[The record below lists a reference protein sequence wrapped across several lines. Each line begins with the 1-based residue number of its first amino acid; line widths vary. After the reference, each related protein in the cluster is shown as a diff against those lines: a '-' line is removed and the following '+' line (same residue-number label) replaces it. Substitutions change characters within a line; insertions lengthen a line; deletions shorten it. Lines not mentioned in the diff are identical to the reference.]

1 LAVPAGIHE
10 WEGSAHE
17 FIIVSVSDG
26 VATLRIQRPAVSN
39 AIDITHHPRMHL
51 ALDQIQKGD
60 SGARAVVI
68 TGSNDVFCSGL
79 DLHSVDLKTQEARQ
93 RAHFE
98 MRRFM
103 DPLILRLSGFRFPI
117 VAAVNGAA
125 VGAGMSLALASDIII
140 AGESAYFLPSFAR
153 LGLVPDAGIT
163 FHLARRIGGG
173 RSLSSLMLAEKIDA
187 KTALDWGLAYAVV
200 PDAEVVRARR
210 PWRIGSRPGRA
221 RCSARSARLH
231 ASTFDNSLQE
241 QLRAERSAQE
251 MTLETHDCVEG
262 VRAFFEKREPHF
274 SDRIAGKA
282 QAARGGPHGAR
293 MSSGVVRQQP
303 PISRAPASYH
313 PRLLGERLFRQ
324 GAPLHRFVSAS

>member
-1 LAVPAGIHE
+1 MNSL
-10 WEGSAHE
+10 
-17 FIIVSVSDG
+17 SVTVADG
-26 VATLRIQRPAVSN
+26 VATLSIQRPQTSN
-39 AIDITHHPRMHL
+39 AIDISIIRAMHL
-51 ALDQIQKGD
+51 ALDQLQKGD

-68 TGSNDVFCSGL
+68 TGSNEVFCSGL
-79 DLHSVDLKTQEARQ
+79 DLHSIDLKSQQARQ

-125 VGAGMSLALASDIII
+125 VGAGMSLALASDIIVV
-140 AGESAYFLPSFAR
+140 GESAYFCPSFAR

-173 RSLSSLMLAEKIDA
+173 RSLSALMLAEKINA
-187 KTALDWGLAYAVV
+187 KQALDWGLAYAVA
-200 PDAEVVRARR
+200 PDAEVVTQAQAVARR
-210 PWRIGSRPGRA
+210 LASGPCAVLGQI
-221 RCSARSARLH
+221 RSLH
-231 ASTFDNSLQE
+231 TSSFDNSLQE

-274 SDRIAGKA
+274 SD
-282 QAARGGPHGAR
+282 H
-293 MSSGVVRQQP
+293 
-303 PISRAPASYH
+303 
-313 PRLLGERLFRQ
+313 
-324 GAPLHRFVSAS
+324 

>member
-1 LAVPAGIHE
+1 MSSLSFTVAE
-10 WEGSAHE
+10 
-17 FIIVSVSDG
+17 G
-26 VATLRIQRPAVSN
+26 VATLTLQRSATSN
-39 AIDITHHPRMHL
+39 AIDINVIRSIHL
-51 ALDQIQKGD
+51 ALDQIQKGE

-140 AGESAYFLPSFAR
+140 AGENAYFHPSFAR

-187 KTALDWGLAYAVV
+187 ATALSWGLAYAVV
-200 PDAEVVRARR
+200 PAAEVVERAQAVARR
-210 PWRIGSRPGRA
+210 LATGPCAVLGQI
-221 RCSARSARLH
+221 RSLH

-274 SDRIAGKA
+274 TD
-282 QAARGGPHGAR
+282 H
-293 MSSGVVRQQP
+293 
-303 PISRAPASYH
+303 
-313 PRLLGERLFRQ
+313 
-324 GAPLHRFVSAS
+324 

>member
-1 LAVPAGIHE
+1 MSSL
-10 WEGSAHE
+10 SLT
-17 FIIVSVSDG
+17 VSDG
-26 VATLRIQRPAVSN
+26 VATLAIQRTAVSN
-39 AIDITHHPRMHL
+39 AIDITVIRAMHS
-51 ALDQIQKGD
+51 ALDQIQKGEG
-60 SGARAVVI
+60 GARAVVI

-125 VGAGMSLALASDIII
+125 VGAGMSLALASDIIV
-140 AGESAYFLPSFAR
+140 AGDNAYFLPSFAR

-163 FHLARRIGGG
+163 FHLARRIGAG
-173 RSLSSLMLAEKIDA
+173 RSLSSLLLAERIDA
-187 KTALDWGLAYAVV
+187 KSALDWGLAYAVV
-200 PDAEVVRARR
+200 PAGEVVLRAQTLAHRLASG
-210 PWRIGSRPGRA
+210 PCAVLGQIRA
-221 RCSARSARLH
+221 LH

-251 MTLETHDCVEG
+251 MSLETHDCVEG

-274 SDRIAGKA
+274 SE
-282 QAARGGPHGAR
+282 H
-293 MSSGVVRQQP
+293 
-303 PISRAPASYH
+303 
-313 PRLLGERLFRQ
+313 
-324 GAPLHRFVSAS
+324 

>member
-1 LAVPAGIHE
+1 MNSLSVA
-10 WEGSAHE
+10 
-17 FIIVSVSDG
+17 VSDG
-26 VATLRIQRPAVSN
+26 VATLSIQRPQTSN
-39 AIDITHHPRMHL
+39 AIDISIIRAMHL
-51 ALDQIQKGD
+51 ALDQLQKGD

-79 DLHSVDLKTQEARQ
+79 DLHSIDLKSQQARQ

-125 VGAGMSLALASDIII
+125 VGGGMSLALASDILVV
-140 AGESAYFLPSFAR
+140 GENAFFCPSFAR

-173 RSLSSLMLAEKIDA
+173 RSLSALMLAEKISA
-187 KTALDWGLAYAVV
+187 KQALDWGLAYAVV
-200 PDAEVVRARR
+200 PDAEVVARAQEVARR
-210 PWRIGSRPGRA
+210 LASGPCAVLGQI
-221 RCSARSARLH
+221 RSLH
-231 ASTFDNSLQE
+231 TSSFDNSLQE

-274 SDRIAGKA
+274 SDR
-282 QAARGGPHGAR
+282 
-293 MSSGVVRQQP
+293 
-303 PISRAPASYH
+303 
-313 PRLLGERLFRQ
+313 
-324 GAPLHRFVSAS
+324 

>member
-1 LAVPAGIHE
+1 MNSLSVAVA
-10 WEGSAHE
+10 
-17 FIIVSVSDG
+17 DG
-26 VATLRIQRPAVSN
+26 VATLSIQRSSTSN
-39 AIDITHHPRMHL
+39 AIDITIIRAIHL
-51 ALDQIQKGD
+51 ALDQIQKGEG
-60 SGARAVVI
+60 GAKAVVI

-79 DLHSVDLKTQEARQ
+79 DLHSIDLKSQEARQ

-125 VGAGMSLALASDIII
+125 VGAGMSLALASDIIV
-140 AGESAYFLPSFAR
+140 AADTAYFLPSFAR

-163 FHLARRIGGG
+163 FHLARRIGTG

-200 PDAEVVRARR
+200 PQAELLTQAQS
-210 PWRIGSRPGRA
+210 IA
-221 RCSARSARLH
+221 HRLATGPCAVLGQIRNLH
-231 ASTFDNSLQE
+231 TSTFDNSLQE

-251 MTLETHDCVEG
+251 MTLETQDCVEG

-274 SDRIAGKA
+274 SE
-282 QAARGGPHGAR
+282 H
-293 MSSGVVRQQP
+293 
-303 PISRAPASYH
+303 
-313 PRLLGERLFRQ
+313 
-324 GAPLHRFVSAS
+324 

>member
-1 LAVPAGIHE
+1 MNTL
-10 WEGSAHE
+10 S
-17 FIIVSVSDG
+17 FTVSDG
-26 VATLRIQRPAVSN
+26 VATLAIQRAAVSN
-39 AIDITHHPRMHL
+39 AIDITIIRAMHL

-79 DLHSVDLKTQEARQ
+79 DLHSVDIKTQEARQ

-125 VGAGMSLALASDIII
+125 AGAGMSLALASDIIV
-140 AGESAYFLPSFAR
+140 ASDNAYFLPSFAR

-173 RSLSSLMLAEKIDA
+173 RSLSSLMLAERIDA

-200 PDAEVVRARR
+200 PVAEVMVRAQAVAHRLASG
-210 PWRIGSRPGRA
+210 PTAVLGQIRA
-221 RCSARSARLH
+221 LQASA
-231 ASTFDNSLQE
+231 FDNSLQE

-251 MTLETHDCVEG
+251 MSLETQDCVEG

-274 SDRIAGKA
+274 SE
-282 QAARGGPHGAR
+282 H
-293 MSSGVVRQQP
+293 
-303 PISRAPASYH
+303 
-313 PRLLGERLFRQ
+313 
-324 GAPLHRFVSAS
+324 

>member
-1 LAVPAGIHE
+1 MNSSLAFTVA
-10 WEGSAHE
+10 
-17 FIIVSVSDG
+17 DG
-26 VATLRIQRPAVSN
+26 VATLTIQRAAVSN
-39 AIDITHHPRMHL
+39 AIDITIIRAMHL

-60 SGARAVVI
+60 SGARALVI

-79 DLHSVDLKTQEARQ
+79 DLHSIDLKTAEARQ

-140 AGESAYFLPSFAR
+140 AGENAYFLPSFAR

-173 RSLSSLMLAEKIDA
+173 RSLAALMLAEKICA
-187 KTALDWGLAYAVV
+187 KTALEWGLAYAVV
-200 PDAEVVRARR
+200 PQAEVVARAQAVGRR
-210 PWRIGSRPGRA
+210 LAIGPCAVLGQI
-221 RCSARSARLH
+221 RSLH
-231 ASTFDNSLQE
+231 ASTFDHSLQE

-262 VRAFFEKREPHF
+262 VRAFFEKREPNF
-274 SDRIAGKA
+274 SE
-282 QAARGGPHGAR
+282 H
-293 MSSGVVRQQP
+293 
-303 PISRAPASYH
+303 
-313 PRLLGERLFRQ
+313 
-324 GAPLHRFVSAS
+324 

>member
-1 LAVPAGIHE
+1 MNSLAVTVA
-10 WEGSAHE
+10 
-17 FIIVSVSDG
+17 DG
-26 VATLRIQRPAVSN
+26 VATLSIQRPQTSN
-39 AIDITHHPRMHL
+39 AIDISIIRAMHL
-51 ALDQIQKGD
+51 ALDQLQKGD

-79 DLHSVDLKTQEARQ
+79 DLHSIDLKTQQARQ

-125 VGAGMSLALASDIII
+125 VGGGMSLALASDIIVM
-140 AGESAYFLPSFAR
+140 GESAYFCPSFAR

-173 RSLSSLMLAEKIDA
+173 RSLSALMLAEKINA
-187 KTALDWGLAYAVV
+187 QQALDWGLAYAVA
-200 PDAEVVRARR
+200 PDTEVVAQAQAVARR
-210 PWRIGSRPGRA
+210 LASGPCAVLGQIRSL
-221 RCSARSARLH
+221 SAS
-231 ASTFDNSLQE
+231 SFDNSLQE

-274 SDRIAGKA
+274 SD
-282 QAARGGPHGAR
+282 H
-293 MSSGVVRQQP
+293 
-303 PISRAPASYH
+303 
-313 PRLLGERLFRQ
+313 
-324 GAPLHRFVSAS
+324 

>member
-1 LAVPAGIHE
+1 
-10 WEGSAHE
+10 
-17 FIIVSVSDG
+17 
-26 VATLRIQRPAVSN
+26 
-39 AIDITHHPRMHL
+39 
-51 ALDQIQKGD
+51 
-60 SGARAVVI
+60 
-68 TGSNDVFCSGL
+68 
-79 DLHSVDLKTQEARQ
+79 
-93 RAHFE
+93 

-140 AGESAYFLPSFAR
+140 AGENAYFLPSFAR

-187 KTALDWGLAYAVV
+187 KTALEWGLAYAVV
-200 PDAEVVRARR
+200 PQAEVVARAQSVAQRLATG
-210 PWRIGSRPGRA
+210 PCAVLGQIRA
-221 RCSARSARLH
+221 LH

-262 VRAFFEKREPHF
+262 VRAFFEKREPNF
-274 SDRIAGKA
+274 SE
-282 QAARGGPHGAR
+282 H
-293 MSSGVVRQQP
+293 
-303 PISRAPASYH
+303 
-313 PRLLGERLFRQ
+313 
-324 GAPLHRFVSAS
+324 